1 MRKPAKKAA
10 DAVTTLK
17 AAIYIRVSTQYQVDR
32 ASLPVQREELINYA
46 KYALDITD
54 CVVFED
60 AGYSAKNT
68 DRPDYQRMMARVRTG
83 EFSHLLVWK
92 IDRISR
98 NLLDFAAMY
107 AELKKLGIVFVSK
120 NEQFDTSSAMGEA
133 MLKIILVFAELERNM
148 TSDRVSAVML
158 SRAND
163 GIWNGGKVP
172 FGYAYDKDSKQFSI
186 IEDEAQVVLH
196 IYDLYESVK
205 SLTTVAKS
213 LNEKGVRS
221 RTGKP
226 WNPTTVRTMLTNPFY
241 AGTYRYN
248 YWDESSK
255 SFTVKDKD
263 EWVLVLDHHPA
274 IVTPERQEI
283 IAVMLQSKQRG
294 WAGAGMTYQRKN
306 IHIFAGLLKCG
317 CCGYTMIAS
326 PDRERS
332 DGWRPSVYKCS
343 RQRRFGD
350 CDNKYV
356 SDVTLGP
363 FALNFIANLIRASNS
378 FGKSTSIETLEKKL
392 LRGDMFSQVDHIE
405 RPGLEELYTH
415 LRSGFD
421 PLAFETRTVDAAE
434 SGAALQERDLLLS
447 EKRRL
452 ERALNRLKSLF
463 LYGEEAMAEKDYL
476 VERKQLMDAL
486 EEKDAQL
493 EELEAEV
500 ASSITMSDEEF
511 MAKASYFILSQQLQ
525 DKRFVDYEKFIRKI
539 DPQIVKDFLNSV
551 VTNFCIKNGLTAS
564 ILFKNGLEVQ
574 FSYKAQ
580 E

>member
-107 AELKKLGIVFVSK
+107 AELKKLGVVFVSK

-148 TSDRVSAVML
+148 TSERVSAVML

-248 YWDESSK
+248 YRDESSK

-363 FALNFIANLIRASNS
+363 FALNFVANLIRASNS

-421 PLAFETRTVDAAE
+421 PLAFETCTVDAAE
-434 SGAALQERDLLLS
+434 SGTAIQERDLLLS

-486 EEKDAQL
+486 EEKDARL

-511 MAKASYFILSQQLQ
+511 IAKASYFILSQQLQ

-551 VTNFCIKNGLTAS
+551 VTNFCIKNGLTTS
-564 ILFKNGLEVQ
+564 ILFKNGVEVR
-574 FSYKAQ
+574 FSCKAQ

>member
-148 TSDRVSAVML
+148 TSERVSAVML

-172 FGYAYDKDSKQFSI
+172 FGYAYDKNTKQFSI

-486 EEKDAQL
+486 EEKDARL